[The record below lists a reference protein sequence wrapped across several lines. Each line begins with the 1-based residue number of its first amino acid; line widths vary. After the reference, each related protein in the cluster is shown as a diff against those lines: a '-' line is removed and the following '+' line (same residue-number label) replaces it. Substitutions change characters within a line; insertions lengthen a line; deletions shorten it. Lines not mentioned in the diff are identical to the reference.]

1 MPVIVTRP
9 ATEARKWMDGLHHA
23 GFDALALPLIA
34 IAPAPDPATVRA
46 AWERIESFDAVMFV
60 SANAVARFF
69 ALKPAQSAVFKAGTA
84 IKTRAFVTGPGSLSA
99 LQRASVDTR
108 YIDAPDPDSGQ
119 FDSEA
124 LWAVVAH
131 RVQPGFRLL
140 VVRGTHANTPSEN
153 AAEDGDSMG
162 DGVGDGIGVGR
173 DWFAEQ
179 VRAAGGEVQFVV
191 AYQRAIPPLTDQ
203 ELTLAQRAAVDGSVW
218 LFSSSEAI
226 DNLVRICPDQS
237 WTQAKALVTH
247 PRIARTAREAGFAVV
262 LESRPTLASL
272 MASIESL
279 Q

>member
-9 ATEARKWMDGLHHA
+9 ATEARKWMDGLRHA
-23 GFDALALPLIA
+23 GFETLALPLIA
-34 IAPAPDPATVRA
+34 IAPAPDPTVVRA

-60 SANAVARFF
+60 SANAVAQFF
-69 ALKPAQSAVFKAGTA
+69 ALKPEQSAVFRAGST

-99 LQRASVDTR
+99 LLRASVDAR
-108 YIDAPDPDSGQ
+108 YIDAPAPDSGQ

-131 RVQPGFRLL
+131 QVRPGFRLL
-140 VVRGTHANTPSEN
+140 VVRGTHTPSEN
-153 AAEDGDSMG
+153 PAG
-162 DGVGDGIGVGR
+162 DGVDVGVGR

-179 VRAAGGEVQFVV
+179 VRAAGGQVEFVV
-191 AYQRAIPPLTDQ
+191 AYQRTLPILTDQ
-203 ELTLAQRAAVDGSVW
+203 ELALAQQAAVDGSVW

-226 DNLVRICPDQS
+226 DNLVHICPNQS
-237 WTQAKALVTH
+237 WSQAKALVTH

>member
-9 ATEARKWMDGLHHA
+9 ATEARKWLDGLRYA
-23 GFDALALPLIA
+23 GFDARALPLIA
-34 IAPAPDPATVRA
+34 IAPAPDPAVVRA
-46 AWERIESFDAVMFV
+46 VWERIESFDAVMFV
-60 SANAVARFF
+60 SANAVAQFF
-69 ALKPAQSAVFKAGTA
+69 ALKPTQSTVFRADTA

-99 LQRASVDTR
+99 LQRASVDAR

-131 RVQPGFRLL
+131 QVQPGFRLL
-140 VVRGTHANTPSEN
+140 VVRGTHARTPAENT
-153 AAEDGDSMG
+153 AEDG
-162 DGVGDGIGVGR
+162 VGIDVDVGVGR

-179 VRAAGGEVQFVV
+179 VRAAGGQVEFVV
-191 AYQRAIPPLTDQ
+191 AYQRTLPLLTDQ
-203 ELTLAQRAAVDGSVW
+203 DLALAQQAAVDGSVW

-226 DNLVRICPDQS
+226 DNLMHICPNQS
-237 WTQAKALVTH
+237 WIQAKALVTH

>member
-9 ATEARKWMDGLHHA
+9 ATEARKWLDGLRHA

-34 IAPAPDPATVRA
+34 IAPAPDPTVVQA
-46 AWERIESFDAVMFV
+46 AWERIASFDAAMFV
-60 SANAVARFF
+60 SANAVAQFF
-69 ALKPAQSAVFKAGTA
+69 ALKPAQSTVFSAGTD

-99 LQRASVDTR
+99 LQRASVDAR
-108 YIDAPDPDSGQ
+108 HIDAPDPDSDQ

-131 RVQPGFRLL
+131 RIQPGFRLL
-140 VVRGTHANTPSEN
+140 VVRGTHARTPAEN
-153 AAEDGDSMG
+153 AAEDG
-162 DGVGDGIGVGR
+162 VGVGR
-173 DWFAEQ
+173 DWFSEQ
-179 VRAAGGEVQFVV
+179 VRAAGGHVEFVV
-191 AYQRAIPPLTDQ
+191 AYQRTRPLLTDRD
-203 ELTLAQRAAVDGSVW
+203 LALVRQAAVDSSVW

-226 DNLVRICPDQS
+226 DNLLHLCPTQS

>member
-9 ATEARKWMDGLHHA
+9 TTEARKWLDGLRHA
-23 GFDALALPLIA
+23 GFDARALPLIA
-34 IAPAPDPATVRA
+34 ISPAPDPAVVRA

-60 SANAVARFF
+60 SANAVAQFF
-69 ALKPAQSAVFKAGTA
+69 ALKPAQSAVFNADAA

-99 LQRASVDTR
+99 LQRVCVDAR

-140 VVRGTHANTPSEN
+140 VVRGTHAQTHTPSEN
-153 AAEDGDSMG
+153 AAEDGVD
-162 DGVGDGIGVGR
+162 VGIGR

-179 VRAAGGEVQFVV
+179 VRAAGGEVEFVV
-191 AYQRAIPPLTDQ
+191 AYQRTLPLLTDQ
-203 ELTLAQRAAVDGSVW
+203 ELALAQQAAVDGSVW

-226 DNLVRICPDQS
+226 DNLVRVCPNQS
-237 WTQAKALVTH
+237 WGQAKALVTH

>member
-9 ATEARKWMDGLHHA
+9 ATEARKWLDGLRHA

-34 IAPAPDPATVRA
+34 IAPAPDPAAVRA

-60 SANAVARFF
+60 SANAVAQFF
-69 ALKPAQSAVFKAGTA
+69 ALKPAQSTVFSAGTD

-99 LQRASVDTR
+99 LQRASVDAR
-108 YIDAPDPDSGQ
+108 HIDAPDPDSGQ

-124 LWAVVAH
+124 LWAVVVH
-131 RVQPGFRLL
+131 QVQPGFRLL
-140 VVRGTHANTPSEN
+140 VVRGTHAIAPSEN
-153 AAEDGDSMG
+153 PISDVD
-162 DGVGDGIGVGR
+162 IGVGR

-179 VRAAGGEVQFVV
+179 VRAAGGEVEFVV
-191 AYQRAIPPLTDQ
+191 AYQRALPLLTDQ
-203 ELTLAQRAAVDGSVW
+203 ELALAQQAAVDGSVW

-226 DNLVRICPDQS
+226 DNLACVCPHQS
-237 WTQAKALVTH
+237 WSQAKALVTH